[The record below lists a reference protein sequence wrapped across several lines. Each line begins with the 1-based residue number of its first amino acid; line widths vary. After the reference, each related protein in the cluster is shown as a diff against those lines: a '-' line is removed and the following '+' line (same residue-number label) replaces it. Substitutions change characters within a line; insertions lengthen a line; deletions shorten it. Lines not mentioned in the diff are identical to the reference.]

1 MCSRMI
7 LRMFVVDDELKQK
20 YQESIIKHNAKVEN
34 DDYNDAGFD
43 LFVPE
48 ETLLL
53 CELVNID
60 YKVKCEAIMENTT
73 NPDKSI
79 TYPDELITYPTG
91 FYMYPR
97 SSIYKTPL
105 RMCNGTGIIDAGYR
119 GNLKSFFDV
128 KHNDKVEKFDRIT
141 QICAPGLVPIHVV
154 LVDKE
159 EDLTVT
165 TRGTGGFGSTGK

>member
-1 MCSRMI
+1 
-7 LRMFVVDDELKQK
+7 MFVANDELKAK
-20 YQESIIKHNAKVEN
+20 YQESILKHNEKVEN
-34 DDYNDAGFD
+34 EYNDAGFD

-53 CELVNID
+53 CDLVNID
-60 YKVKCEAIMENTT
+60 YQVKCEAFMELRSNG
-73 NPDKSI
+73 NANDI
-79 TYPDELITYPTG
+79 VTYPTG

-105 RMCNGTGIIDAGYR
+105 RMCNSTGIIDAGYR

-128 KHNDKVEKFDRIT
+128 KHNDKIEKFDRIC

-159 EDLTVT
+159 EELSITS
-165 TRGTGGFGSTGK
+165 RGSGGFGSTGK

>member
-1 MCSRMI
+1 MSSRMI

-60 YKVKCEAIMENTT
+60 YKVKCEAIME
-73 NPDKSI
+73 DKS
-79 TYPDELITYPTG
+79 ITYPTG

-128 KHNDKVEKFDRIT
+128 KHNDKVEKFARIT